1 MYDVGLHSHP
11 TMEEVEKNKRSSDDH
26 SRNHVCNCAKCKSC
40 ISIISLDLRVDH
52 EALQHLIATAER
64 LLNALEQFATLPETL
79 ADSLLNLPNSLS
91 LVQNSLYT
99 VQTLMGDAFMVCR
112 CLAKLAHAHLLIEC
126 CG

>member
-1 MYDVGLHSHP
+1 MITLGIMYVTALSVSP
-11 TMEEVEKNKRSSDDH
+11 TVSL
-26 SRNHVCNCAKCKSC
+26 
-40 ISIISLDLRVDH
+40 ISLDLRVDH
-52 EALQHLIATAER
+52 GALQHLIATAER

-79 ADSLLNLPNSLS
+79 ADSLLNLPSSLS

-112 CLAKLAHAHLLIEC
+112 CFAKLTRVHLLIEC